1 MGKAARRSA
10 AEHQPDGRP
19 AALDVEVS
27 GVNGFDFDITHSIL
41 KADPHSAA
49 ARPATTRKPRY
60 GESGGESARAGFSAQ
75 FRSTGRI
82 ADGLKLPRLR
92 SRKIVMW
99 GWSLNIS
106 RRGAAA
112 IVLAAGTAI
121 LLAPAHVSAQVRSLV
136 APQSTASAP
145 LMAGTGSPGASI
157 VTPAPLAP
165 AAMPPGAQAV
175 PAVPAGRV
183 ALAVAARYGHD
194 APPISAGLIW
204 RVYAAK
210 PDATGV
216 FRLIKED
223 RAAAPTFVLPPGS
236 YVVHASLG
244 LASAA
249 KSVQLRAETV
259 REMFDIPAGGMR
271 IEGRVGDV
279 RIPTGQIAFVIYTG
293 SQFDTTERRPIAQNV
308 LTGDVVLLPEGTY
321 NIVSNYGEG
330 NSVVRSDVHIEPA
343 KLTDIVVTHRA
354 AVITL
359 KLVNN
364 SGGEALAN
372 TQWTVLTPGGDVIKE
387 SIGAFPRL
395 VLAEGDYH
403 VIARN
408 EGKTFQRDF
417 KVITGVDG
425 EVEVLAR

>member
-1 MGKAARRSA
+1 MV
-10 AEHQPDGRP
+10 PP
-19 AALDVEVS
+19 V
-27 GVNGFDFDITHSIL
+27 
-41 KADPHSAA
+41 
-49 ARPATTRKPRY
+49 
-60 GESGGESARAGFSAQ
+60 AQ
-75 FRSTGRI
+75 
-82 ADGLKLPRLR
+82 
-92 SRKIVMW
+92 
-99 GWSLNIS
+99 
-106 RRGAAA
+106 
-112 IVLAAGTAI
+112 TAPI
-121 LLAPAHVSAQVRSLV
+121 
-136 APQSTASAP
+136 
-145 LMAGTGSPGASI
+145 
-157 VTPAPLAP
+157 
-165 AAMPPGAQAV
+165 
-175 PAVPAGRV
+175 VPAGRV

-194 APPISAGLIW
+194 APLINGGLIW
-204 RVYAAK
+204 RVYDAK
-210 PDATGV
+210 PDPTGA

-249 KSVQLRAETV
+249 KSVQLRAEAV
-259 REMFDIPAGGMR
+259 HEMFDIPAGGMR
-271 IEGRVGDV
+271 LEGRVGDA
-279 RIPTGQIAFVIYTG
+279 RIPGGQIAFEVYAG
-293 SQFDTTERRPIAQNV
+293 SQFDTTDRRPIAQNV
-308 LTGDVVLLPEGTY
+308 MTGDVVLLPEGTY
-321 NIVSNYGEG
+321 YIVSNYGDG
-330 NSVVRSDVHIEPA
+330 NSVVRSDVHIEPG

>member
-1 MGKAARRSA
+1 MSGW
-10 AEHQPDGRP
+10 G
-19 AALDVEVS
+19 LD
-27 GVNGFDFDITHSIL
+27 
-41 KADPHSAA
+41 
-49 ARPATTRKPRY
+49 
-60 GESGGESARAGFSAQ
+60 
-75 FRSTGRI
+75 
-82 ADGLKLPRLR
+82 
-92 SRKIVMW
+92 M
-99 GWSLNIS
+99 S
-106 RRGAAA
+106 RRGAVAVAA
-112 IVLAAGTAI
+112 VGVFLVAC
-121 LLAPAHVSAQVRSLV
+121 APAFAQMHSLV
-136 APQSTASAP
+136 SPQSTASVP
-145 LMAGTGSPGASI
+145 LTAGAGSPGASI
-157 VTPAPLAP
+157 VAPAPLAP
-165 AAMPPGAQAV
+165 SAMPPVAQAM
-175 PAVPAGRV
+175 PPVPAGRV
-183 ALAVAARYGHD
+183 ALVVAARYGHD
-194 APPISAGLIW
+194 AAPISAGLIW

-223 RAAAPTFVLPPGS
+223 HAPAPTFVLPPGS

-249 KSVQLRAETV
+249 KPVVLRSETV
-259 REMFDIPAGGMR
+259 HEVFDIPAGGVR
-271 IEGRVGDV
+271 LEGRVGDA
-279 RIPTGQIAFVIYTG
+279 RIPAGQISFDIYTG
-293 SQFDTTERRPIAQNV
+293 SQFEATERRPIAQNV

-321 NIVSNYGEG
+321 NIVSNYGDG
-330 NSVVRSDVHIEPA
+330 NSVVRSDVQIQAA

-387 SIGAFPRL
+387 SIGAFPRI

-408 EGKTFQRDF
+408 EGRTFQRDF

>member
-1 MGKAARRSA
+1 MSGWGLAFFWRAAVA
-10 AEHQPDGRP
+10 
-19 AALDVEVS
+19 
-27 GVNGFDFDITHSIL
+27 
-41 KADPHSAA
+41 
-49 ARPATTRKPRY
+49 
-60 GESGGESARAGFSAQ
+60 
-75 FRSTGRI
+75 
-82 ADGLKLPRLR
+82 
-92 SRKIVMW
+92 
-99 GWSLNIS
+99 
-106 RRGAAA
+106 GAAVG
-112 IVLAAGTAI
+112 IFLF
-121 LLAPAHVSAQVRSLV
+121 VSPHAFAQMRGLV
-136 APQSTASAP
+136 SPQSTASVP
-145 LMAGTGSPGASI
+145 LTTGTGSPGASI
-157 VTPAPLAP
+157 VTPAPSAPSAAP
-165 AAMPPGAQAV
+165 AVAQAV

-183 ALAVAARYGHD
+183 ALAVSARYGHD
-194 APPISAGLIW
+194 AAPINSGLIW

-223 RAAAPTFVLPPGS
+223 RGAAPTFVLPPGS

-249 KSVQLRAETV
+249 KAVVLRSETV
-259 REMFDIPAGGMR
+259 HEVFDIAAGGMR
-271 IEGRVGDV
+271 LEGRVGDV
-279 RIPTGQIAFVIYTG
+279 RIPAGQITFEIYTG

-308 LTGDVVLLPEGTY
+308 MAGDVVLLPEGTY
-321 NIVSNYGEG
+321 NILSNYGDG
-330 NSVVRSDVHIEPA
+330 NSVVRSDVQIETA

-387 SIGAFPRL
+387 SIGAFPRI